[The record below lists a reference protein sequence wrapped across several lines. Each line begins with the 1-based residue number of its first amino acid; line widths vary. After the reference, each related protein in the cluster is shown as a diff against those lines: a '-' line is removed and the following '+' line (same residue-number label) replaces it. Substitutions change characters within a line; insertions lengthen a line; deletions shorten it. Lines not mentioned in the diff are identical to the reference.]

1 MVNGWVTEWV
11 LNWVM
16 DYATGH
22 LPTCKKK
29 MSNSIKN

>member
-16 DYATGH
+16 DNATGH

-29 MSNSIKN
+29 KCQLN